1 MVKQSVQNILRT
13 KQKGE
18 TTVEDNNQAQ
28 NGNTEQVEKNGDK
41 PVPLESPGTLE
52 VRNTLAISG
61 IRPVSASNLQVVET
75 RNVMGVRPIGA
86 HTFDI
91 VDTLNLSGV
100 RPIGSSEL
108 VISQT
113 YSVMGNRPVA
123 SNEVGDT
130 ETLMGFLD

>member
-1 MVKQSVQNILRT
+1 MVKQSVQNIHRT

-18 TTVEDNNQAQ
+18 TIVEDNSQGQSVNA
-28 NGNTEQVEKNGDK
+28 EPVEKNGDK
-41 PVPLESPGTLE
+41 PVQLESPGTLE

-61 IRPVSASNLQVVET
+61 IRPISASNLQVVET

-86 HTFDI
+86 HTFEI

-108 VISQT
+108 VVSQT

-123 SNEVGDT
+123 PNEVGET